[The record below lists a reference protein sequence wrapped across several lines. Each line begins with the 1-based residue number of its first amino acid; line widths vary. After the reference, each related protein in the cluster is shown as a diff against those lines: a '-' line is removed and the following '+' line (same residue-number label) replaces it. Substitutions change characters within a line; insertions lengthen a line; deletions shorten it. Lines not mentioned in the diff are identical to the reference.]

1 MSRIRTA
8 FLLLALSAAVLASHA
23 EPSPTADRPWAL
35 PSAALRADTAFART
49 IERLSEPGG
58 YFDSDNLI
66 SNEASYLHVLGR
78 LREIGTTGG
87 AYIGVGPDQ
96 NFSYSAHVRPR
107 IAYIIDIR
115 RDNLL
120 HHLLYKA
127 LFTHARNRIEFL
139 ALLTGR
145 AVPEDPGQWNDRGI
159 ADLVAYIDAQPA
171 DAQRHRAAAERLRTT
186 IRDFGVPLDSRDVQT
201 IEDIHRAFHEAGL
214 DLRFTSLGRGP
225 RPYYPTLRQLLLE
238 TDRDGTLG
246 NYLAEERHFRFVKS
260 LQEANRIIPV
270 VGDLAGEHALRAIG
284 DDIRRRGEAVSAFYT
299 SNVEYYLMA
308 DGKFQRY
315 LDNVL
320 ALPRDG
326 RSVIIRSYFSRGYP
340 HPQSLPGYYSTQL
353 IETLDAL
360 VRSHENGGLR
370 TYFDLVNRGG

>member
-1 MSRIRTA
+1 MSRSRTA
-8 FLLLALSAAVLASHA
+8 LLLFVLSSVALASHGESA
-23 EPSPTADRPWAL
+23 PL
-35 PSAALRADTAFART
+35 PHAGRVTLASVARADTAFART

-96 NFSYSAHVRPR
+96 NFTYIAHVRPR

-127 LFTHARNRIEFL
+127 LFTHARNRVEFL

-145 AVPEDPGQWNDRGI
+145 A
-159 ADLVAYIDAQPA
+159 APA
-171 DAQRHRAAAERLRTT
+171 DAAGWDGRSIEEIIAWIDGQRPDAERHRATVAQLRTT
-186 IRDFGVPLDSRDVQT
+186 IRDFGLPLGDDDFGT
-201 IEDIHRAFHEAGL
+201 IENIHAAFHQAGL
-214 DLRFTSLGRGP
+214 DLRFTSYGRGP

-238 TDRDGTLG
+238 TDREGRHG
-246 NYLAEERHFRFVKS
+246 SYLAEEEHYRFVRS
-260 LQEANRIIPV
+260 LHQSDRIIPV
-270 VGDLAGEHALRAIG
+270 VGDLAGPHALRAIG
-284 DDIRRRGEAVSAFYT
+284 EDIRRRGEILSAFYT

-308 DGKFQRY
+308 DGKFEQY
-315 LDNVL
+315 FDNVL
-320 ALPRDG
+320 SLPRDPQ
-326 RSVIIRSYFSRGYP
+326 SVIIRSYFNRGYP

-353 IETLDAL
+353 IETLDAML
-360 VRSHENGGLR
+360 RAHEVGALR